1 MPAICLKAAATGK
14 VSRSRNPL
22 TTMPHKFSIIST
34 HSLVK
39 HLIPNSS
46 ATQKDYLKIQVAF
59 SLTASGKPTH
69 NVQFIR
75 LPNALFADTEAAE
88 NHAQEVV
95 GVEFAGDGVAGVL
108 RQAQVFGK
116 EFELVA
122 AAQGSEFELG
132 LGGFQRAQVAAAG
145 EKQAF
150 AFALPADLPQQ
161 SLSEQIEPGAV
172 FSGKFD

>member
-59 SLTASGKPTH
+59 SLTASGKPTR
-69 NVQFIR
+69 NVQYIR
-75 LPNALFADTEAAE
+75 LPNALFANTEAAE

-95 GVEFAGDGVAGVL
+95 GIEDGI
-108 RQAQVFGK
+108 
-116 EFELVA
+116 
-122 AAQGSEFELG
+122 
-132 LGGFQRAQVAAAG
+132 AAAG
-145 EKQAF
+145 RYDGF
-150 AFALPADLPQQ
+150 GTQQ
-161 SLSEQIEPGAV
+161 GIFGRRPV
-172 FSGKFD
+172 FFGLGNARF